1 MRELEVVPLGTQA
14 TLDDAFA
21 RSLRACYGE
30 YGVSTV
36 AKAIPVAQREHVQ
49 LVVVRD
55 RNGELVGGARVHA
68 HRGLAGFPAEGPLT
82 RFPEMHAKFTKLAH
96 DGSVE
101 LAAMWTV
108 PTAKGTGL
116 ARLVAQASIAYA
128 MALGKRIALTFSH
141 QHFEHVLFPIGMRP
155 VRGVAPIAFPTPA
168 YRSRVYFADLTSL
181 RSATPRDRDIIHSM
195 AACFGAGMAS
205 LALERMAHIEHGG
218 PSFTIRTEGVPVQRA
233 VS

>member
-36 AKAIPVAQREHVQ
+36 AKPIPASQREHVR
-49 LVVVRD
+49 LVIVRD
-55 RNGELVGGARVHA
+55 RNGDLAGGARVHA
-68 HRGLAGFPAEGPLT
+68 HRGKIGFPAEGPLT
-82 RFPEMHAKFTKLAH
+82 HFPDMHAKFAALAH

-101 LAAMWTV
+101 LAAMWTA
-108 PTAKGTGL
+108 PSAKRTGL
-116 ARLVAQASIAYA
+116 ARLVAQASIACA
-128 MALGKRIALTFSH
+128 IALGKRLALTFSH

-155 VRGVAPIAFPTPA
+155 VRGVAPIGFPTPA
-168 YRSRVYFADLTSL
+168 YRSRVYVADLTTL
-181 RSATPRDRDIIHSM
+181 RTAARRDRDIIFSM

-205 LALERMAHIEHGG
+205 LALEQMAHVEHGG
-218 PSFTIRTEGVPVQRA
+218 PSFTIRTEGVPIQRA

>member
-21 RSLRACYGE
+21 RSLRACYRE
-30 YGVSTV
+30 HGVSSV
-36 AKAIPVAQREHVQ
+36 AKAIPPAQRDHVR

-68 HRGLAGFPAEGPLT
+68 RRGPLGFPSEKPLAH
-82 RFPEMHAKFTKLAH
+82 FPEMHAKFANLAH

-101 LAAMWTV
+101 LAAMWTA
-108 PTAKGTGL
+108 PSAKRTGV
-116 ARLVAQASIAYA
+116 ARLVAQASIACA
-128 MALGKRIALTFSH
+128 IALGKRIALTFSH

-168 YRSRVYFADLTSL
+168 YRSRVYVADLTAL
-181 RSATPRDRDIIHSM
+181 RTATSRDRDLIHSM
-195 AACFGAGMAS
+195 ADCFGAGMAS
-205 LALERMAHIEHGG
+205 LALERSAHVEQGA
-218 PSFTIRTEGVPVQRA
+218 PSFTIRTEGVPVRA